1 MRHEDL
7 DSEPRKHG
15 VFLVCISSH
24 FSLGGAH
31 CTASYLF
38 LSILIIE
45 LVLLLFYTR
54 LLCMITPYLGLVGR
68 CGAFI
73 RFSSYFE
80 FFLRVSPQSFGL
92 PKTEVRPLRIS
103 YYFVS
108 LLTNYLAI
116 VSRYFKYIISS
127 SGLPTSR
134 FL

>member
-1 MRHEDL
+1 MRHEGL

-45 LVLLLFYTR
+45 LVLDLVLSLFYTR
-54 LLCMITPYLGLVGR
+54 LLCTITPYLGLVGR

-80 FFLRVSPQSFGL
+80 FFLRVSPQSFG
-92 PKTEVRPLRIS
+92 KRTKQE
-103 YYFVS
+103 
-108 LLTNYLAI
+108 
-116 VSRYFKYIISS
+116 SRRKQ
-127 SGLPTSR
+127 
-134 FL
+134 